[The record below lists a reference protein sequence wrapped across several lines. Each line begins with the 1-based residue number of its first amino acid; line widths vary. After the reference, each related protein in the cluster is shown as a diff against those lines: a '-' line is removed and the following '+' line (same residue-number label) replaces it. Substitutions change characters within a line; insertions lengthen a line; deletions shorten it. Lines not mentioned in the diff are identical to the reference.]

1 MKLNGLTR
9 APVLVALVIATAAL
23 FAMVSGCKPD
33 ADAAQEVA
41 DADAGEVDEVTDAD
55 AAQVDEVADA
65 DAGQVD
71 EVADADTGQ
80 VEEVADADTGQV
92 EEDTDPDA
100 GRIIEGTTA
109 NFKSAV
115 LQSELPV
122 LVDFGAD
129 WCAPC
134 RGIHPNLVAIAA
146 EYSGRCKVVSV
157 DVDKAGALAQKYGV
171 RAIPTL
177 VVIVDGR
184 KADGGLGYQ
193 TVPQLRTL
201 LDKHVK

>member
-1 MKLNGLTR
+1 MKGRIQMKLIDLTR

-41 DADAGEVDEVTDAD
+41 VTDAD
-55 AAQVDEVADA
+55 
-65 DAGQVD
+65 
-71 EVADADTGQ
+71 T
-80 VEEVADADTGQV
+80 
-92 EEDTDPDA
+92 

-109 NFKSAV
+109 NFKSEV

-157 DVDKAGALAQKYGV
+157 DVDKAGALAQRYGV
-171 RAIPTL
+171 RGIPML
-177 VVIVDGR
+177 VLIVDGR
-184 KADGGLGYQ
+184 KADGRVGYQ

>member
-1 MKLNGLTR
+1 MKLIDLTR

-33 ADAAQEVA
+33 ADA
-41 DADAGEVDEVTDAD
+41 
-55 AAQVDEVADA
+55 
-65 DAGQVD
+65 
-71 EVADADTGQ
+71 
-80 VEEVADADTGQV
+80 
-92 EEDTDPDA
+92 DA

>member
-1 MKLNGLTR
+1 MLGYTRATSDLMKGRIQMKLIDLTR

-41 DADAGEVDEVTDAD
+41 VTDADTGQVDEVTDAD
-55 AAQVDEVADA
+55 TAQVDEVADV
-65 DAGQVD
+65 DAGEVD
-71 EVADADTGQ
+71 DVADAD
-80 VEEVADADTGQV
+80 
-92 EEDTDPDA
+92 A
-100 GRIIEGTTA
+100 GRIVEGTTA
-109 NFKSAV
+109 NFKSEV

-134 RGIHPNLVAIAA
+134 RRLHPILVEIAA

-157 DVDKAGALAQKYGV
+157 DVDKAGALAQRYGV
-171 RAIPTL
+171 RGIPML
-177 VVIVDGR
+177 VLIVDGR
-184 KADGGLGYQ
+184 KADGRVGYQ

>member
-1 MKLNGLTR
+1 MKLIDLTR
-9 APVLVALVIATAAL
+9 APVLVALVIATPAL

-33 ADAAQEVA
+33 ANAAQEVAVADLDAGEVDEVA
-41 DADAGEVDEVTDAD
+41 DADAGEVDEIAVADAGEVDEITDAD
-55 AAQVDEVADA
+55 AGEVDEITDA
-65 DAGQVD
+65 
-71 EVADADTGQ
+71 
-80 VEEVADADTGQV
+80 
-92 EEDTDPDA
+92 DA
-100 GRIIEGTTA
+100 GRIIVGTTA
-109 NFKSAV
+109 NFKSEV

-129 WCAPC
+129 WCPPC

-157 DVDKAGALAQKYGV
+157 DVDKAGALAQRYGV
-171 RAIPTL
+171 RGIPAL

-184 KADGGLGYQ
+184 KADGRVGYQ
-193 TVPQLRTL
+193 TESQLRTL